1 MDKPINNFKQIM
13 DLVELYP
20 NDQELGK
27 NVRQVYWA
35 QRNNVTDPN
44 QLKINF
50 ICCFIYLNQYFII
63 MSCTLFKLFTH
74 PARLAKSISLSA
86 FLHSCFAVKKAF
98 SFSAK
103 LG

>member
-44 QLKINF
+44 QLKIEF
-50 ICCFIYLNQYFII
+50 PEDTIELVDEYIDTIAHRAI
-63 MSCTLFKLFTH
+63 D
-74 PARLAKSISLSA
+74 
-86 FLHSCFAVKKAF
+86 
-98 SFSAK
+98 
-103 LG
+103 

>member
-44 QLKINF
+44 QLKIEF
-50 ICCFIYLNQYFII
+50 PEDTIELVDEDIDTIAQR
-63 MSCTLFKLFTH
+63 
-74 PARLAKSISLSA
+74 AED
-86 FLHSCFAVKKAF
+86 
-98 SFSAK
+98 
-103 LG
+103 

>member
-35 QRNNVTDPN
+35 QRNNVTNPN
-44 QLKINF
+44 QLKIEF
-50 ICCFIYLNQYFII
+50 PEDTIELVDEDIDTIAQR
-63 MSCTLFKLFTH
+63 
-74 PARLAKSISLSA
+74 AED
-86 FLHSCFAVKKAF
+86 
-98 SFSAK
+98 
-103 LG
+103 

>member
-50 ICCFIYLNQYFII
+50 
-63 MSCTLFKLFTH
+63 
-74 PARLAKSISLSA
+74 PEE
-86 FLHSCFAVKKAF
+86 
-98 SFSAK
+98 
-103 LG
+103 

>member
-35 QRNNVTDPN
+35 QRNNVTNPN
-44 QLKINF
+44 QLKIEF
-50 ICCFIYLNQYFII
+50 PEDTIELVDEDIDTIAHRAI
-63 MSCTLFKLFTH
+63 D
-74 PARLAKSISLSA
+74 
-86 FLHSCFAVKKAF
+86 
-98 SFSAK
+98 
-103 LG
+103 

>member
-44 QLKINF
+44 QLKIEF
-50 ICCFIYLNQYFII
+50 PEDTIELVDEDIDTIAHRAI
-63 MSCTLFKLFTH
+63 D
-74 PARLAKSISLSA
+74 
-86 FLHSCFAVKKAF
+86 
-98 SFSAK
+98 
-103 LG
+103 